1 MVDLKAKP
9 YCLPDEDVR
18 WVEETIAG
26 MTPEEKVGQLFFQL
40 TASQDEN
47 YLRELM
53 EKYHLGG
60 CRYNPMP
67 GAAVQQQNRTLQKY
81 AKVPVF
87 IACNTEAGGDGA
99 CADGTNI
106 GSGIKIGATRNNDY
120 AYALGKMANEEAA
133 AIGCNMAFAPVCDIH
148 YNWENTEIV
157 TRAFGNDPVR
167 VAQMSKAYMDGLH
180 TIPGF
185 ACTAKH
191 FPGNGLDFR
200 DAHLSNNVNTFSVEE
215 WDKTYGMV
223 YKTLID
229 GGLDAIMGGHIM
241 LPEYARAI
249 NPALKD
255 EDMMPAT
262 LSPEIMTTLLRG
274 KLGFNGMVVTDA
286 SHMVGMTDRM
296 TRREMLPASIN
307 AGCDMFLFFNDMDE
321 DFGYMME
328 GYRNG
333 VITEERLS
341 DALHRILGIKA
352 ALKLHK
358 LQAEDRLMPPREQLS
373 VIGCREF
380 HKSAAEQADK
390 FITLVKDTKHYL
402 PMTPEKYKRVKLV
415 FIGGEGTVIAGKLQ
429 ADDSAPIKEMVVRKL
444 TEAGFI
450 VDGDTPAIKGKM
462 EDLRKKYDACL
473 VVFNVSGFAQYNT
486 MRVKW
491 AQPADQPWYV
501 SELPTIFLSLN
512 YTNHLIDV
520 PMAKTYIN
528 AYLNSEE
535 AVSAAISKMTG
546 KSPFKGRY
554 SENVFCGRWDTR
566 I

>member
-229 GGLDAIMGGHIM
+229 GGL
-241 LPEYARAI
+241 
-249 NPALKD
+249 
-255 EDMMPAT
+255 
-262 LSPEIMTTLLRG
+262 
-274 KLGFNGMVVTDA
+274 
-286 SHMVGMTDRM
+286 
-296 TRREMLPASIN
+296 
-307 AGCDMFLFFNDMDE
+307 
-321 DFGYMME
+321 
-328 GYRNG
+328 
-333 VITEERLS
+333 
-341 DALHRILGIKA
+341 
-352 ALKLHK
+352 
-358 LQAEDRLMPPREQLS
+358 
-373 VIGCREF
+373 
-380 HKSAAEQADK
+380 
-390 FITLVKDTKHYL
+390 VK
-402 PMTPEKYKRVKLV
+402 
-415 FIGGEGTVIAGKLQ
+415 
-429 ADDSAPIKEMVVRKL
+429 
-444 TEAGFI
+444 
-450 VDGDTPAIKGKM
+450 
-462 EDLRKKYDACL
+462 
-473 VVFNVSGFAQYNT
+473 
-486 MRVKW
+486 
-491 AQPADQPWYV
+491 
-501 SELPTIFLSLN
+501 
-512 YTNHLIDV
+512 
-520 PMAKTYIN
+520 
-528 AYLNSEE
+528 
-535 AVSAAISKMTG
+535 IS
-546 KSPFKGRY
+546 
-554 SENVFCGRWDTR
+554 
-566 I
+566 